1 MNSIKVVAVD
11 MDGTFLRSD
20 DTYDRHRFRALRR
33 LWNEKG
39 VRFVVA
45 SGNPY
50 PQLRGFFDA
59 PEEFGF
65 VADNGALVVDA
76 GDPVFAAA
84 MDPEVVMRVS
94 GVLDDA
100 GQPYL
105 GCTATTAYAPRWA
118 SEAFIAGMSRYYPRI
133 ERVPSLAE
141 VATQV
146 FKFGLYDEAGIPAD
160 LPVRLGQSVG
170 DSVAPVASGHGSM
183 DLGVPGVTKATGLR
197 ILLDRWGL
205 REQDVAAFGDS
216 PNDLEMLAAA
226 GRSVAMANADPAV
239 KATARLET
247 ESNDDD
253 GVLNQ
258 LERWF
263 TEA

>member
-1 MNSIKVVAVD
+1 MAHMPDVGILGEGRV
-11 MDGTFLRSD
+11 
-20 DTYDRHRFRALRR
+20 HR
-33 LWNEKG
+33 
-39 VRFVVA
+39 
-45 SGNPY
+45 
-50 PQLRGFFDA
+50 
-59 PEEFGF
+59 
-65 VADNGALVVDA
+65 
-76 GDPVFAAA
+76 
-84 MDPEVVMRVS
+84 
-94 GVLDDA
+94 
-100 GQPYL
+100 
-105 GCTATTAYAPRWA
+105 
-118 SEAFIAGMSRYYPRI
+118 
-133 ERVPSLAE
+133 
-141 VATQV
+141 
-146 FKFGLYDEAGIPAD
+146 
-160 LPVRLGQSVG
+160 
-170 DSVAPVASGHGSM
+170 
-183 DLGVPGVTKATGLR
+183 DLGDLQGLR